1 MQKEFEEN
9 LINTLL
15 KELITIY
22 KSSEEKNLFI
32 IIAIGVLL
40 KLSDVKAIAYREKVL
55 NLLFYYFIILLFYFF
70 IILLIYYSIILLFN

>member
-55 NLLFYYFIILLFYFF
+55 NLLFYYFIILLFYYF

>member
-1 MQKEFEEN
+1 LQKEFEEN

-55 NLLFYYFIILLFYFF
+55 NLLFYYFIILLFYYF

>member
-1 MQKEFEEN
+1 LQKEFEEN